1 VTRGLQVD
9 VNEVWTLALLEAQH
23 APDVVLDA
31 WEQAFG
37 VSFLVRVAPLWPKER
52 CRKRLIAL
60 AWLAE
65 ARNQKPAG
73 REARAGNCFLFG
85 RRREPA
91 SRIKPRVLGWLGL
104 PAVESLMYS
113 ARLKS
118 CFEIVNSR
126 GPSCCSE

>member
-31 WEQAFG
+31 WEQAFR
-37 VSFLVRVAPLWPKER
+37 VSFLVRVAPPKER
-52 CRKRLIAL
+52 RRKRLIAL

-91 SRIKPRVLGWLGL
+91 SRIKPRVLGWLGC
-104 PAVESLMYS
+104 
-113 ARLKS
+113 RLWKA
-118 CFEIVNSR
+118 
-126 GPSCCSE
+126 